1 MNIIKSLLQTLSL
14 ASVIYVLNLIF
25 SIEIAIISCLF
36 VIVPWHLGWPKPY
49 PVVRPSDAIY
59 WRD

>member
-1 MNIIKSLLQTLSL
+1 MILLIYGLSL
-14 ASVIYVLNLIF
+14 VWRLEIVVIG
-25 SIEIAIISCLF
+25 CLV

-49 PVVRPSDAIY
+49 PVTRPGDPMR